1 MDSRIRQITHLHD
14 SILNQIQQFKIGREH
29 IEKIN
34 HLITKKDLTLDDIT
48 STFETIKSEQ
58 KESVLSD
65 QKNEKPLF
73 TEAVAAAY
81 DIALKLDEAIIL
93 RHFSESKHPET
104 KVENNSSTERMGAL
118 IQQQETLYKQ
128 ALQQEIAA
136 KTKDRIESHNK
147 TVDTLNQ
154 KIKQFKEDFGL
165 DTKAKPEA
173 KKGHSLS
180 QLIEKEKRLAVLN
193 YEIESLFAE
202 TFQLNDIKI
211 AVESPT
217 IDIEGAFPEL
227 RDPINSMQ
235 ENIKRKEQQEKAYA
249 KHQALLLEIKGDI
262 EKYHALHV
270 AIPYSLSNSVKSG
283 LYAGYERT
291 KAATQ
296 IVTYYIPSLS
306 SQPTSKNEVKAKADP
321 TTADYHLALLETL
334 SSVKSIH
341 KSAHISESEKLQ
353 TLEQEKL
360 KKEDQLRE
368 EFKQHFSAEQ
378 LNALKAAMI
387 EAEKMK
393 IASLEGL
400 PILSQVSEEE
410 WKHVLENHSAEELE
424 HILKGEQR
432 ALLQEA
438 SAHDQ
443 NSKEYAAIRTKY
455 AIVIAK
461 LNERIIQEK
470 AKEQALPAEQHE
482 YSREDSFDS
491 KENNNEEH
499 EPLLRRLS
507 ASRINAGED
516 KVAPNPQDDPKGR
529 APDSPEQEPLLRR
542 VSAEEDAASLRPQ
555 PEHKREEASHFAE
568 DHKEAPLPSSRMIT
582 SERHA
587 EDKQPPSSNT
597 GRNIAIVLGV
607 TLFITGAVLT
617 GGSLLGVLTAS
628 YFLYA
633 GLGALGFDVFGGL
646 TFGMKKL
653 WNACCSSKKSKPK
666 PENNHAQNNQGKGN
680 KDIRNGLHVPATAS
694 GLSSRS
700 SAREAVPVSNAAA
713 HNQHAPDH
721 RNGSTPA
728 AVAIREENRLSLH

>member
-14 SILNQIQQFKIGREH
+14 SILNQTQQFKIGQEH
-29 IEKIN
+29 IEKIKT
-34 HLITKKDLTLDDIT
+34 LITKKDLALDDIT
-48 STFETIKSEQ
+48 SIFETIKSEQ

-93 RHFSESKHPET
+93 RHFSEAKHPET
-104 KVENNSSTERMGAL
+104 KIKAENNSSTEKMGAL

-136 KTKDRIESHNK
+136 KTKDRIESHNIK
-147 TVDTLNQ
+147 VNVLNQ

-165 DTKAKPEA
+165 ETKAKPEA

-180 QLIEKEKRLAVLN
+180 QLIEKEKRFAVLN
-193 YEIESLFAE
+193 YEIESLLAE

-235 ENIKRKEQQEKAYA
+235 ENIKRKEQQDKAYA
-249 KHQALLLEIKGDI
+249 KHQALLLEIKDDI

-296 IVTYYIPSLS
+296 IVTYYIPGLS
-306 SQPTSKNEVKAKADP
+306 SQPTSKNEVKPKAAP

-334 SSVKSIH
+334 NSVKSIS

-387 EAEKMK
+387 EAEKKK
-393 IASLEGL
+393 IASPEGL

-424 HILKGEQR
+424 KVLKEEQR

-455 AIVIAK
+455 AIGIAK

-482 YSREDSFDS
+482 YSKEDSFYS

-499 EPLLRRLS
+499 EPLLRR
-507 ASRINAGED
+507 
-516 KVAPNPQDDPKGR
+516 
-529 APDSPEQEPLLRR
+529 
-542 VSAEEDAASLRPQ
+542 VSADRREKAPLRQ
-555 PEHKREEASHFAE
+555 PEHKREEDPE
-568 DHKEAPLPSSRMIT
+568 DHKKVQAPLPSSRMIT

-587 EDKQPPSSNT
+587 EEKQPPSSNT
-597 GRNIAIVLGV
+597 ARNIGIILGV
-607 TLFITGAVLT
+607 TLFITGVVLT

-633 GLGALGFDVFGGL
+633 GLGALGVDVFGGL

-653 WNACCSSKKSKPK
+653 WNACCPSKKSKQAK
-666 PENNHAQNNQGKGN
+666 PENNHVQNNQGKGN

-694 GLSSRS
+694 GLSSHAP
-700 SAREAVPVSNAAA
+700 AREAVSAPNAAA
-713 HNQHAPDH
+713 PSNQHVSHH
-721 RNGSTPA
+721 RNGLTPA
-728 AVAIREENRLSLH
+728 AVTIREEDRNLSLR